1 MPVGSAISPPEAFDS
16 SNAAGRSSLTIR
28 LACELYDEP
37 QRLCPARDGAHLWPW
52 HQLQN
57 LHSIRENRDERR
69 NADTR
74 TREPMQSS
82 RRAGPRCRETQGL
95 ARGSDGSNRTRPSGR
110 VRVGVVKL
118 LRAWGGCLG
127 VIRKVSVEGCE
138 MPGEAAERA
147 SIPGYS
153 RKPRELKHLST
164 WWKRNQ
170 QRLPQ

>member
-1 MPVGSAISPPEAFDS
+1 
-16 SNAAGRSSLTIR
+16 
-28 LACELYDEP
+28 
-37 QRLCPARDGAHLWPW
+37 
-52 HQLQN
+52 
-57 LHSIRENRDERR
+57 
-69 NADTR
+69 
-74 TREPMQSS
+74 MQSS
-82 RRAGPRCRETQGL
+82 RRAGPRSRETQGL
-95 ARGSDGSNRTRPSGR
+95 AEEERRIEPFPPRKGR
-110 VRVGVVKL
+110 ARVGVVKL

>member
-1 MPVGSAISPPEAFDS
+1 M
-16 SNAAGRSSLTIR
+16 TIR

-37 QRLCPARDGAHLWPW
+37 RRLCPARGEVHLWPW

-74 TREPMQSS
+74 THGNRCKVPDVPGPEVV
-82 RRAGPRCRETQGL
+82 RRGDWPGGA
-95 ARGSDGSNRTRPSGR
+95 DGSVSNLSPRGR
-110 VRVGVVKL
+110 ARVGVVKL

>member
-1 MPVGSAISPPEAFDS
+1 M
-16 SNAAGRSSLTIR
+16 TIR

-57 LHSIRENRDERR
+57 LHPIRENRDERR

-82 RRAGPRCRETQGL
+82 RRAGPGSRETQGL
-95 ARGSDGSNRTRPSGR
+95 ARRSDGSNRTRPSGR

>member
-1 MPVGSAISPPEAFDS
+1 M
-16 SNAAGRSSLTIR
+16 
-28 LACELYDEP
+28 ACELYDEP
-37 QRLCPARDGAHLWPW
+37 QRLCPARDEAYLWPW

-57 LHSIRENRDERR
+57 LHSIRKNRDERR

-74 TREPMQSS
+74 IHGNRCKVPDVPDPEVV
-82 RRAGPRCRETQGL
+82 RRRDWPRR
-95 ARGSDGSNRTRPSGR
+95 SDGSNRTRPSGR

-164 WWKRNQ
+164 WRKRNQ

>member
-1 MPVGSAISPPEAFDS
+1 MTSHEGFVPQGMERICGRGINYRISTRFVRIGMNAEMIANCLRARIWYTPKSCLGSIP
-16 SNAAGRSSLTIR
+16 IR
-28 LACELYDEP
+28 
-37 QRLCPARDGAHLWPW
+37 Q
-52 HQLQN
+52 
-57 LHSIRENRDERR
+57 
-69 NADTR
+69 ADTR

-82 RRAGPRCRETQGL
+82 RRAGPGSRETQGL
-95 ARGSDGSNRTRPSGR
+95 ARRSDGSNRTLALGSGSSR
-110 VRVGVVKL
+110 CGQASKGV
-118 LRAWGGCLG
+118 GGCLG